1 MVFIPFVPSYYREQA
16 LYTRASTLVPKTIY
30 TGSTIVLYMA
40 QTYHVNLAR
49 VPRFAHEMILAQ
61 IARDE
66 GIAIEDIIV
75 EGVI

>member
-1 MVFIPFVPSYYREQA
+1 MQGHRTDNEMN
-16 LYTRASTLVPKTIY
+16 PK
-30 TGSTIVLYMA
+30 
-40 QTYHVNLAR
+40 TYHVNLAR

>member
-1 MVFIPFVPSYYREQA
+1 MK
-16 LYTRASTLVPKTIY
+16 PKTY
-30 TGSTIVLYMA
+30 R
-40 QTYHVNLAR
+40 VNLAR
-49 VPRFAHEMILAQ
+49 VPRFAHKAILAQ